1 MWGTVGMGR
10 RRRVLGWGG
19 MVGYCLMVI
28 MAGARTQCTQPS
40 EVTNMSHHSVAA
52 GNIGKSKWSPRL
64 SDETESS
71 CCMTLRGRHRCRHRE
86 GWRGGGGYTFQIR
99 MAENT

>member
-1 MWGTVGMGR
+1 M
-10 RRRVLGWGG
+10 
-19 MVGYCLMVI
+19 
-28 MAGARTQCTQPS
+28 
-40 EVTNMSHHSVAA
+40 NHHSVAA

-86 GWRGGGGYTFQIR
+86 GWRGGGGGGGEGLHFS
-99 MAENT
+99 NSDG